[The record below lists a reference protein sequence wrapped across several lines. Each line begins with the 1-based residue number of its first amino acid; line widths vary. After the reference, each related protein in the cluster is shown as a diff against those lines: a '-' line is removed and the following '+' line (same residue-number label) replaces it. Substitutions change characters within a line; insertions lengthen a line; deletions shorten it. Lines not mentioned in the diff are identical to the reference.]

1 MSTKINIGIVGAN
14 GFVGTKFCSILEKEN
29 INYEKVTRDNYNNF
43 KVKNNF
49 SHVINCAMPSGRF
62 WSKNNPTE
70 DFKETVLKT
79 FNIKNDFLESKIIQI
94 SSISAKVQLDTVYG
108 RNKRAAELILDP
120 EKDLIIR
127 LGPIYDSSM
136 KKGALIDIIKGSKVF
151 VSGDTKYAFT
161 PLDWACLK
169 ILNMKD
175 KTGLFEVGS
184 RNYVTLKDLRDNL
197 NSNSDFEGFQDD
209 QIFPDADNSC
219 PDANE
224 VIDFARKLIN

>member
-1 MSTKINIGIVGAN
+1 MFTKINIGIIGAN
-14 GFVGTKFCSILEKEN
+14 GFVGNKFSTILEKEN
-29 INYEKVTRDNYNNF
+29 LNHEKVTRDNYDSF
-43 KVKNNF
+43 KDKNNF

-70 DFKETVLKT
+70 DFRETVLKT

-108 RNKRAAELILDP
+108 RNKRAAELVLDP
-120 EKDLIIR
+120 QKDLIIR

-136 KKGALIDIIKGSKVF
+136 KKGALIDIVNGSKVF

-161 PLDWACLK
+161 PLDWACHE

-184 RNYVTLKDLRDNL
+184 KNYIMLKDLRDTL
-197 NSNSDFEGFQDD
+197 NSNSNFEGFKDD
-209 QIFPDADNSC
+209 QIFPDAGESC
-219 PDANE
+219 PDAND
-224 VIDFARKLIN
+224 VIDFARKLVN